1 MKQQPETK
9 AVMMKTQHLFDLTL
23 ELGQMVSLGPV
34 AAGERR
40 VAGIAGGVLAGE
52 TLRGE
57 LLSGSDTQLMR
68 ADGVL
73 EIDAAYVV
81 RLEHGE
87 LLRIVNQGYRHGP
100 AEVLARL
107 ARGEA
112 VDPSDYFFRTVM
124 RFETAAPALAWLNG
138 AIAVAN
144 AERQGGKVIMHAW
157 QVL

>member
-1 MKQQPETK
+1 MIATR
-9 AVMMKTQHLFDLTL
+9 HLFDLTL
-23 ELGQMVSLGPV
+23 QLGAMVSLGPL

-40 VAGIAGGVLAGE
+40 VAAIDGGTLAGPQ
-52 TLRGE
+52 LRGE
-57 LLSGSDTQLMR
+57 LITGSDTQLLR

-112 VDPSDYFFRTVM
+112 VGPEEYFFRTVL
-124 RFETAAPALAWLNG
+124 RFETAAPALA
-138 AIAVAN
+138 
-144 AERQGGKVIMHAW
+144 
-157 QVL
+157 